1 MSRTKS
7 SLLPESAARRV
18 LLVQAFETGREAKQ
32 WSVDDRH
39 WATRLARETWA
50 GAELPARALAQRA
63 EHALVRLTPRHP
75 SIAKV
80 LQLRLWKWRWTL
92 AVAAAGLV
100 LGLVLDVFG
109 GTQHINLLAPPIWAV
124 VVWNL
129 VVYLLLP
136 VGLLLPASLRERLS
150 PRAWLAARL
159 ARFADA
165 RGLLVDFADRWGAL
179 VAPLFSARVAMTLHL
194 AAAVLAVGMIG
205 SLYVRGLVLDYRAG
219 WQSTFL
225 DAPTVQSLLNTAL
238 APASR
243 FTRTPVPD
251 VKPLRTS
258 AVEPPRG
265 AAANWVHLYAATLL
279 LAVVLPRLLLAL
291 LAGVRAWRHERAM
304 PLPLQE
310 PYFQQ
315 LLRELKGAA
324 EVAWVLP
331 HGAAPSPQAVQGVR
345 DWLAAALGQDV
356 LVQIAPPVPYG
367 QEHTPT
373 QAPTTPTLVML
384 LVDLST
390 TPESDSHGTL
400 LTAISAIWP
409 DAFHLVLADSAE
421 FTRRYAHLPERGKER
436 RALWRG
442 MAARRRAGFVTVD
455 LARPELDG
463 AMQALQACSERIA
476 QYAQAVASTT
486 GR

>member
-1 MSRTKS
+1 MSRGKS
-7 SLLPESAARRV
+7 YSLPEPAARRV
-18 LLVQAFETGREAKQ
+18 LLVQAFESGREARQ
-32 WSVDDRH
+32 WSADDRH
-39 WATRLARETWA
+39 WATRLTRETWA
-50 GAELPARALAQRA
+50 GAERPAQALAQRA
-63 EHALVRLTPRHP
+63 DHALERLTPRHP
-75 SIAKV
+75 AIAKA

-92 AVAAAGLV
+92 AVVAVGFA
-100 LGLVLDVFG
+100 LGLVLDAFG

-124 VVWNL
+124 VAWNFA
-129 VVYLLLP
+129 VYGLLL
-136 VGLLLPASLRERLS
+136 VFLLLPAGLRERLN

-165 RGLLVDFADRWGAL
+165 RGPLVEFSERWGML

-225 DAPTVQSLLNTAL
+225 DTPAVQSLLNKAL
-238 APASR
+238 APASG
-243 FTRTPVPD
+243 FIRTPVPD
-251 VKPLRTS
+251 VKLLRTS

-265 AAANWVHLYAATLL
+265 PAASWVHLYAATLL

-291 LAGVRAWRHERAM
+291 LAGVRAWRGELAM

-315 LLRELKGAA
+315 LLRELKGAV
-324 EVAWVLP
+324 EIVWVLP
-331 HGAAPSPQAVQGVR
+331 HGAAPSPQAVQGLR

-367 QEHTPT
+367 QERTPT
-373 QAPTTPTLVML
+373 QAPAKPTLVML

-409 DAFHLVLADSAE
+409 DAFHLVLADSTG
-421 FTRRYAHLPERGKER
+421 FTRRHGHLPERVKER
-436 RALWRG
+436 HALWRG
-442 MAARRRAGFVTVD
+442 MAARRHAGFVIVD
-455 LARPELDG
+455 LAQPELDG
-463 AMQALQACSERIA
+463 AMQALQACNGRIA
-476 QYAQAVASTT
+476 QYAQAVAATT